1 MSNPLSSNVLDRA
14 LAPSTR
20 LMSRLRFG
28 QKALV
33 IGAAFMLTCAVLA
46 GIILARAN
54 SEIRDARMQL
64 TANEGVTQLHAAML
78 AMQAHRQIITRQASK
93 DAVSPADQATAAGQ
107 ATAALG
113 EFARWQA
120 EVIPEADLAQA
131 LQATQAAWSK
141 ASAANDDLV
150 AHTELHN
157 DALFHVRG
165 LMREVSEY
173 TGLTQADDPAVFYT
187 GRASTEWLPS
197 LAEYTTQQGAVA
209 IRVLGEG
216 SIWVEDRTGLAISRN
231 MQQFVRSRIELEL
244 ANAEA
249 AHPALKDSLGVT
261 VRRALE
267 AMDTQNTVVQAQIL
281 DADMMD
287 MPVAAIAARE
297 NATRLA
303 MAAALR
309 GSQVALDE
317 AAESEIAS
325 LEAARASTMLLCLL
339 VLLLSA
345 YLFLGFSRSTRASL
359 REIQTAAESLAVGQ
373 FPEAVKVDSRDELRV
388 IADSMEQAV
397 GSLRGFSDAQKRV
410 YEAHLAGNVD
420 ERLDAEA
427 FPGSFGVMAD
437 EINTLVTSHIDL
449 QTRVIELV
457 DAYGRGDL
465 SQDIERLPGQKA
477 RITEAVDAVKSRMLD
492 VNGEIK
498 RLVDAAVEGDFSQR
512 GDATRFEF
520 VYRDMVEGLNA
531 LMDSA
536 DRGIGEIGALLRAV
550 ADGDLTQEVD
560 AGLPGQFGE
569 LAANAN
575 GTVRQLATVVGQIR
589 QGSDAINAAAGEI
602 ASGNNDLSQ
611 RTEQQAAS
619 LEETASSMEELTST
633 VRQNADN
640 ARQANQLAIGA
651 ADVAEQGGQVVGKVV
666 QTMTAINES
675 SRKIDDIIGV
685 IDGIAFQTN
694 ILALNAAVEAARA
707 GEQGRGFA
715 VVAAEVRSLAQRSA
729 NAAKEIKQ
737 LITDSVDRVD
747 DGTRLV
753 DQAGKTMGE
762 IVTSV
767 KRVSDI
773 IADISAAS
781 QEQTTGIEQ
790 INQAILQM
798 DEGTQQNAALVEEA
812 SAAARSMEQQSE
824 QLAQMVAAFHLAG
837 HEDGEAKA
845 APRPA
850 GKIEVAHGHHGA
862 RHARTPAAPKPRP
875 PARKRGANGGGN
887 EQHWQEF

>member
-1 MSNPLSSNVLDRA
+1 MSNPLPSNLLDRA

-20 LMSRLRFG
+20 LMARLRFG
-28 QKALV
+28 QKAMV
-33 IGAAFMLTCAVLA
+33 IGAAFALTCAVLA
-46 GIILARAN
+46 GIVLVRAN
-54 SEIRDARMQL
+54 EEIGQAQMQL
-64 TANEGVTQLHAAML
+64 TANDGIAHLHDAML
-78 AMQAHRQIITRQASK
+78 AMQAHRQMVTRLAAK
-93 DAVSPADQATAAGQ
+93 DGVAPAEMATAATQANAALAEFGRWQ
-107 ATAALG
+107 GEEIPDAPVANALKAAQAAWVKATAAN
-113 EFARWQA
+113 E
-120 EVIPEADLAQA
+120 DLFAQA
-131 LQATQAAWSK
+131 
-141 ASAANDDLV
+141 
-150 AHTELHN
+150 ELHN

-165 LMREVSEY
+165 MMREVSEY
-173 TGLTQADDPAVFYT
+173 TGLTQANDPAVFYT

-216 SIWVEDRTGLAISRN
+216 SIWVEDRTGLAISQN
-231 MQQFVRSRIELEL
+231 MQEFVRSRIELEL

-249 AHPALKDSLGVT
+249 ADPALAETLGGP

-267 AMDTQNTVVQAQIL
+267 AMDKQNAAIQANVL
-281 DADMMD
+281 DADMME
-287 MPVAAIAARE
+287 MPVASMAARE

-303 MAAALR
+303 MAVALEGSEAAL
-309 GSQVALDE
+309 VA
-317 AAESEIAS
+317 AAENEIGALKSE
-325 LEAARASTMLLCLL
+325 RASTMLVCLL
-339 VLLLSA
+339 VLLLSG
-345 YLFLGFSRSTRASL
+345 YLFLGFSRSTRSSL

-373 FPEAVKVDSRDELRV
+373 FPERVKVDSRDELRV
-388 IADSMEQAV
+388 IADSLEQAV
-397 GSLRGFSDAQKRV
+397 GSLRRFSDAQGHV
-410 YEAHLAGNVD
+410 FEAHQAGNVN
-420 ERLDAEA
+420 ERLDAES

-437 EINTLVTSHIDL
+437 EINTLVSSHIDL

-465 SQDIERLPGQKA
+465 SQDIERLPGEKA

-512 GDATRFEF
+512 GNADRFEF
-520 VYRDMVEGLNA
+520 VYHDMVQGLNA

-536 DRGIGEIGALLRAV
+536 DRGVSEIGALLRAV

-560 AGLPGQFGE
+560 ATLPGQFGE

-589 QGSDAINAAAGEI
+589 AGSDSINAAAGEI

-666 QTMTAINES
+666 QTMSAINDS
-675 SRKIDDIIGV
+675 SRKINDIIGV

-737 LITDSVDRVD
+737 LITDSVDKVE

-812 SAAARSMEQQSE
+812 SAAARSMEQQSV
-824 QLAQMVAAFHLAG
+824 QLAQMVASFHLAG
-837 HEDGEAKA
+837 HEDGDAKA
-845 APRPA
+845 TPRAA
-850 GKIEVAHGHHGA
+850 GNIEVNHGHHGA
-862 RHARTPAAPKPRP
+862 RHARTPAAPRPRP